1 MARELAISLYLFVFK
16 CVFSLF
22 HHLPLKDKTT
32 FVISFG
38 DNSYY
43 VFEEMQRQNIHTEV
57 VFLCKG
63 KAIKKFREY
72 QGVTTIPLETAN
84 VLDWCRSIY
93 HLATS
98 RYILIDNYFGF
109 LASVRFKPEVEC
121 IQLWHAS
128 GALKKFGLEDESV
141 KYRSKRA
148 NRRFQQVY
156 NRFDKVV
163 VGSDVMAETF
173 IRSFGLNENHILR
186 TGVPRT
192 DFFFNEAAKQR
203 AMETLLSKF
212 PEWAGKKLILYAPT
226 YRDTELNEFS
236 LHLDIKKMRQKLGD
250 DFILMLRLHPAVRTS
265 LYLDDFMPDFL
276 YDFSSDEY
284 EINELLLVADILI
297 TDYSSIPFEFSLL
310 HRPMIFFTYDLEEYK
325 AKRGLLDEF
334 PANLPGPIVKDTDSI
349 INLIKENNFNFNKI
363 DQYAKQWNKYS
374 NGHSSANLVRY
385 LFQEK
390 SSPQAYEKLH
400 DYS

>member
-1 MARELAISLYLFVFK
+1 
-16 CVFSLF
+16 
-22 HHLPLKDKTT
+22 
-32 FVISFG
+32 
-38 DNSYY
+38 
-43 VFEEMQRQNIHTEV
+43 
-57 VFLCKG
+57 
-63 KAIKKFREY
+63 
-72 QGVTTIPLETAN
+72 
-84 VLDWCRSIY
+84 
-93 HLATS
+93 
-98 RYILIDNYFGF
+98 
-109 LASVRFKPEVEC
+109 
-121 IQLWHAS
+121 
-128 GALKKFGLEDESV
+128 
-141 KYRSKRA
+141 
-148 NRRFQQVY
+148 
-156 NRFDKVV
+156 
-163 VGSDVMAETF
+163 
-173 IRSFGLNENHILR
+173 
-186 TGVPRT
+186 
-192 DFFFNEAAKQR
+192 
-203 AMETLLSKF
+203 
-212 PEWAGKKLILYAPT
+212 
-226 YRDTELNEFS
+226 
-236 LHLDIKKMRQKLGD
+236 MRQKLGD

-334 PANLPGPIVKDTDSI
+334 PTNLPGPIVKDTDSI

-400 DYS
+400 DYSWTEASRLFIARSFVIYNAHLEKLMYNEQGYTC